1 MILQKEI
8 KTPIIVCDIYACPYF
23 GARILKWCV
32 LIMGWFYAFSFSKV
46 TWEHKKSYILSPSLT
61 VWLAKG
67 IFWTSS
73 KMSHTKKV
81 WHFKRY
87 CGCFPWS
94 QLLVL
99 LWYFFLHLIPN
110 RDYIKKKIRILRS
123 QFWTR
128 PSFLFHVTHKK
139 TLSQKT
145 VQNHFFNRNFLIF
158 KGRLISR

>member
-1 MILQKEI
+1 MSHCVWRMNIGDIKLQKTWNHTFGTNIGNSECFRKKLTLHNQMIVQKEI
-8 KTPIIVCDIYACPYF
+8 KTPIIVCDIYACPFF
-23 GARILKWCV
+23 GARILKWCA
-32 LIMGWFYAFSFSKV
+32 LIMGRFHAFSFSKV

-61 VWLAKG
+61 IWLAKG

-99 LWYFFLHLIPN
+99 LHF
-110 RDYIKKKIRILRS
+110 RKKAGS
-123 QFWTR
+123 
-128 PSFLFHVTHKK
+128 
-139 TLSQKT
+139 
-145 VQNHFFNRNFLIF
+145 
-158 KGRLISR
+158 

>member
-1 MILQKEI
+1 MSHCVWRMNIGDIKLQKTWNHTFGTNIGSSECFFRKKLTLHNQMTLQKEI
-8 KTPIIVCDIYACPYF
+8 KTPIIVCDIYACPFF

-32 LIMGWFYAFSFSKV
+32 LIMGLFHAFSFSKV

-61 VWLAKG
+61 IWLAKG

-94 QLLVL
+94 QLLVF
-99 LWYFFLHLIPN
+99 LWYLFLGTSYQIE
-110 RDYIKKKIRILRS
+110 I
-123 QFWTR
+123 T
-128 PSFLFHVTHKK
+128 
-139 TLSQKT
+139 
-145 VQNHFFNRNFLIF
+145 
-158 KGRLISR
+158 

>member
-1 MILQKEI
+1 MSINYNMVCDNVTLCVTHEYRGYKTPENLKSHFWYKYWKFRMFFRKKLTLHNQMILQKEI
-8 KTPIIVCDIYACPYF
+8 KTPIIVCDIYACPFF

-46 TWEHKKSYILSPSLT
+46 TLEHKKSYILSPSLT
-61 VWLAKG
+61 IWLAKG

-94 QLLVL
+94 KLLVL
-99 LWYFFLHLIPN
+99 LWYFFLAPHT
-110 RDYIKKKIRILRS
+110 K
-123 QFWTR
+123 
-128 PSFLFHVTHKK
+128 
-139 TLSQKT
+139 
-145 VQNHFFNRNFLIF
+145 
-158 KGRLISR
+158 